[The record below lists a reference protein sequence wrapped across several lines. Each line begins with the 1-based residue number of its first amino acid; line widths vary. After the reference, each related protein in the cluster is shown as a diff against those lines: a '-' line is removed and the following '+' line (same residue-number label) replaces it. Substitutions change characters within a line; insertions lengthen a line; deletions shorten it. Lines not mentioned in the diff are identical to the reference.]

1 MCYIYLVSQV
11 MKMCRIQP
19 AVLQVECHPYLN
31 QKPLI
36 EHCKSHGIV
45 FTAYSPLGSPDRP
58 WAKPGDPSIL
68 QDPKIVDIAKKYGK
82 STAQILIRFQVDR
95 DVVVI
100 PKSVNPE
107 RIKQNFDVF
116 DFKLTAEDISIVETF
131 NNGWRACLP
140 QIEINGKLVPRDKDH
155 PYYPFSEPF

>member
-1 MCYIYLVSQV
+1 MRNCAYLSSCTYLLMYYIYLVSQV

-82 STAQILIRFQVDR
+82 SAAQILIRFQVDR

-107 RIKQNFDVF
+107 RIKQNFDVSS
-116 DFKLTAEDISIVETF
+116 L
-131 NNGWRACLP
+131 L
-140 QIEINGKLVPRDKDH
+140 
-155 PYYPFSEPF
+155 